1 MEKEPKGQ
9 EDHRGLKEPLELK
22 EQPEP
27 KGQEDLKVILELKE
41 PQVHKGHK
49 DP

>member
-1 MEKEPKGQ
+1 MEKEPKEV
-9 EDHRGLKEPLELK
+9 EDHRGLKEPLALR
-22 EQPEP
+22 EQLEP

>member
-1 MEKEPKGQ
+1 M
-9 EDHRGLKEPLELK
+9 ELK

-27 KGQEDLKVILELKE
+27 KGQEDHKVILELKE
-41 PQVHKGHK
+41 PLEHKGYR